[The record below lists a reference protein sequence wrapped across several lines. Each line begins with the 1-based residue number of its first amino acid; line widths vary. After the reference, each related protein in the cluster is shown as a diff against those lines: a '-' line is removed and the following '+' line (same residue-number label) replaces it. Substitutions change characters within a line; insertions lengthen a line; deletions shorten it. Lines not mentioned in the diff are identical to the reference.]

1 MRCVAEESYERRI
14 EAAESERARA
24 SERRDKHYPGSIEW
38 ETANAEVE
46 RWDRVLGDLREQSA

>member
-1 MRCVAEESYERRI
+1 MAEESYERRI